1 MMFSKTVTQSKLL
14 RFFDFNYLVKFLD
27 NFFDD
32 FFFLLFV
39 MSLKLRMKAKQK
51 IVIISEWNAQE

>member
-1 MMFSKTVTQSKLL
+1 MFSKTVTQSILL